1 MTQPET
7 ETQKTN
13 KDSGTASAAE
23 TARDDASVKDSAK
36 AAPVHEE
43 EKKAKADGGE
53 SGAGESVEARLRAQ
67 LAKMKAAQRKGGI
80 PDYDARVKNLD
91 KLADVLLENKDAL
104 AKAISKDFG
113 NRSSHETLV
122 ADIFVTLG
130 AIKHARAHLATWMEP
145 ESRDVALTFLPGRAE
160 LRTQPLGVIGIIS
173 PWNYPVQLALA
184 PLAQALAAGNR
195 AMLKPSELV
204 PETSELLAKMMKETF
219 DENHVYVVT
228 GGIEEGAAFSKL
240 PFDHLVFTGSTSVGR
255 IVMRAAAEN
264 LTPVTLE
271 LGGKSPAL
279 VSPSF
284 SIATAAKKIMQ
295 GKLFNAGQT
304 CVAPD
309 YVLLPKGRV
318 DAFVEECKNATKEMY
333 PKLAANADYSSI
345 VSARHYARLAGYIKD
360 AEEKGAKL
368 VKLDPG
374 GEELSEESRKM
385 HPYLVLDPK
394 DDMTVM
400 QDEIFGPVLPIVT
413 YESLDAAIDFINDRP
428 RPLALYAFD
437 NDERRI
443 ERLLDETLSGGVTV
457 NETMLHVAQDDL
469 PFGGVGPSGM
479 GHYHAKE
486 GFDAF
491 SKKRGVFYQ
500 SRLSGTSLLFP
511 PYGGVLE
518 TLLKVL
524 LR

>member
-1 MTQPET
+1 MTQAESH
-7 ETQKTN
+7 TQTN
-13 KDSGTASAAE
+13 GTKDE
-23 TARDDASVKDSAK
+23 TATGPADKV
-36 AAPVHEE
+36 AA
-43 EKKAKADGGE
+43 A
-53 SGAGESVEARLRAQ
+53 AGESVEAGLRAK
-67 LAKMKAAQRKGGI
+67 LAKMKAAHRKGGI
-80 PDYDARVKNLD
+80 PDYDTRIRHLD
-91 KLADVLLENKDAL
+91 KLADVLLGRKDEV

-113 NRSSHETLV
+113 NRSVHETLV

-130 AIKHARAHLATWMEP
+130 AIKHARAHLASWMEP
-145 ESRDVALTFLPGRAE
+145 ESRDVALTFMPGRAE

-173 PWNYPVQLALA
+173 PWNYPVQLALG
-184 PLAQALAAGNR
+184 PLAGALAAGNR

-204 PETSELLAKMMKETF
+204 PETSAMIAKMMKEAF
-219 DENHVYVVT
+219 DDNVVHVVT
-228 GGIEEGAAFSKL
+228 GGIEEGVAFSKL

-284 SIATAAKKIMQ
+284 SLGTAAKKIIQ

-318 DAFVEECKNATKEMY
+318 DAFVEECKSATKDMY
-333 PKLAANADYSSI
+333 PKLGGNSDYTSI
-345 VSARHYARLAGYIKD
+345 VNAKHYARLQGYLTD

-374 GEELSEESRKM
+374 GETLSEESRKM
-385 HPYLVLDPK
+385 HPHLVLDPK
-394 DDMTVM
+394 DNMTVM
-400 QDEIFGPVLPIVT
+400 QDEIFGPILPIVT
-413 YESLDAAIDFINDRP
+413 YETLDGALDYINDRP
-428 RPLALYAFD
+428 RPLALYTFD
-437 NDERRI
+437 HDERRI
-443 ERLLDETLSGGVTV
+443 ERVLTETLSGGVTV

-486 GFDAF
+486 GFDSF
-491 SKKRGVFYQ
+491 SKKRGVFFQ
-500 SRLSGTSLLFP
+500 SRLSGTTLLYP
-511 PYGGVLE
+511 PYGGTLDK
-518 TLLKVL
+518 LLKLL

>member
-1 MTQPET
+1 MTQAET
-7 ETQKTN
+7 HTQKT
-13 KDSGTASAAE
+13 KDPTAAASDGDAAKEASPVEKSTDAPGKKAAGDSGAA
-23 TARDDASVKDSAK
+23 
-36 AAPVHEE
+36 
-43 EKKAKADGGE
+43 G
-53 SGAGESVEARLRAQ
+53 GESVESTLRAR
-67 LAKMKAAQRKGGI
+67 LAKMKAAQRKSGI
-80 PDYDARVKNLD
+80 PDYDARVRNLD
-91 KLADVLLENKDAL
+91 KLADVLLAHKDAL
-104 AKAISKDFG
+104 AKAISTDFG
-113 NRSSHETLV
+113 SRSSHETLV

-130 AIKHARAHLATWMEP
+130 AIKHARAHLSSWMEP
-145 ESRDVALTFLPGRAE
+145 ESRDVALTFMPGRAE

-204 PETSELLAKMMKETF
+204 PETSDLLAKMMKETF
-219 DENHVYVVT
+219 DENLVYVVT
-228 GGIEEGAAFSKL
+228 GGIEEGVAFSKL

-284 SIATAAKKIMQ
+284 SLATAAKKIMQ

-318 DAFVEECKNATKEMY
+318 DAFVDECKNATKAMY
-333 PKLAANADYSSI
+333 PKLGANSDYSSI
-345 VSARHYARLAGYIKD
+345 VSAKHYARLAGYIKD

-368 VKLDPG
+368 VKLDPA
-374 GEELSEESRKM
+374 GEELSEESRKL

-400 QDEIFGPVLPIVT
+400 QDEIFGPLLPIIT

-428 RPLALYAFD
+428 RPLALYTFD

-443 ERLLDETLSGGVTV
+443 ERVLDETLSGGVTV

-511 PYGGVLE
+511 PYGGTLE